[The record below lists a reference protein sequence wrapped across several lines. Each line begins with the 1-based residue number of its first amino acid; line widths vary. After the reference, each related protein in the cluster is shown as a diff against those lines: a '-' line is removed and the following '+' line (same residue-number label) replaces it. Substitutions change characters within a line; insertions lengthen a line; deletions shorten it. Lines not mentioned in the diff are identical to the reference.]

1 MRSKKITPTRALME
15 ILVHPDDLNEVWQVV
30 EKIRKRRAGTEEYMK
45 LWLLKARKDLPNG
58 DNPWEPSDK
67 YEEKSFGS
75 VVRAETEEQAR
86 QIAHERAGDEN
97 YGQLQ
102 PWLNSKYSECA
113 ELLQDGA
120 AEMVLEDFHAA

>member
-1 MRSKKITPTRALME
+1 MRSKKITPTHALME

-45 LWLLKARKDLPNG
+45 LWLLKARKDLPSG
-58 DNPWEPSDK
+58 DNPWFPWYDK
-67 YEEKSFGS
+67 NFGF

-86 QIAHERAGDEN
+86 QIAHESAGDEN

>member
-45 LWLLKARKDLPNG
+45 LWLLKARKDLPSG
-58 DNPWEPSDK
+58 DSPWEPWYDK
-67 YEEKSFGS
+67 HFGF

-86 QIAHERAGDEN
+86 QIAHESAGYEN

-120 AEMVLEDFHAA
+120 AGMVLEDFHAA